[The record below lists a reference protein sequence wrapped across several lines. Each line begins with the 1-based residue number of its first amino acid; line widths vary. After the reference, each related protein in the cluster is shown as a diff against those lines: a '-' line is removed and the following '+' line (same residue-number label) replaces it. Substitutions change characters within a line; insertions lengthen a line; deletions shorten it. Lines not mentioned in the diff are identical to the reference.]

1 MKTGY
6 EEQLQNPDK
15 GARGKTRWWW
25 YGCRVNREDIV
36 YQLDQMLEA
45 GIGVRNQ
52 GKFGIFL
59 SGVLCYTEV
68 YGRRDT

>member
-25 YGCRVNREDIV
+25 YGCRVNREHDGWEGKGAG
-36 YQLDQMLEA
+36 LPDQ
-45 GIGVRNQ
+45 
-52 GKFGIFL
+52 
-59 SGVLCYTEV
+59 
-68 YGRRDT
+68 